1 MKDMQKLFYGVGT
14 NSKGKH
20 KAGVDGKITKSYNA
34 WRNMLQRAYCPKY
47 QAGKPTYIGCSVAD
61 KWLEYQEF
69 AEWFENHDYSDYG
82 YQLDKDLLTPGNK
95 IYAPDR
101 CVFVPRQLNTLLTD
115 SGAIRGQYPQ
125 GVSFHKRCNKFT
137 ASININSKN
146 KGLGYFDTEI
156 EAYNAYKE
164 AKERHVK
171 NTALKWA
178 NSIQWEV
185 FKALMLWELP
195 EYKDLK

>member
-1 MKDMQKLFYGVGT
+1 MKKLILGVAT
-14 NSKGKH
+14 NSGGKYKSTIDSKVT
-20 KAGVDGKITKSYNA
+20 KAHATWK
-34 WRNMLQRAYCPKY
+34 NMLRRAYCPKY
-47 QAGKPTYIGCSVAD
+47 HTSQPTYLGCSVSGE
-61 KWLEYQEF
+61 WLEYQEF
-69 AEWFENHDYSDYG
+69 AEWFEAHGYSDRS
-82 YQLDKDLLTPGNK
+82 YQLDKDLLIPGNK

-101 CVFVPRQLNTLLTD
+101 CVFVPNQLNTLLNGR
-115 SGAIRGQYPQ
+115 GATSGQYPQ
-125 GVSFHKRCNKFT
+125 GVSFDKQRNKF
-137 ASININSKN
+137 AARVSINDKY
-146 KGLGYFDTEI
+146 KGLGCFETEQ

-195 EYKDLK
+195 EYKELGL